1 MNLDGIFL
9 PVTTPFDSDTGDPDL
24 GAFTDNIHAW
34 CAHPIAGVVVGGSTG
49 EQALLDE
56 DELLALVARAARSR
70 SDGMALIAG
79 TGAESTRATIRLC
92 DLAAR
97 EGADAVLVK
106 PPAYYRGRMSPEA
119 IRTYFMA
126 IADASPVPV
135 ILYHVPKF
143 VPVDLV
149 PDLVGRLVEHPNII
163 GIKDS
168 SGDLKNLGALTDACA
183 DRASVLVGSG
193 SHLYAG
199 LELGVTGGILA
210 VALIAPGESCAVVE
224 AWRAGRAA
232 EAGRAQ
238 ETLGPL
244 NRAVVGGT
252 GVPGIKHALDLLGY
266 RGGDPRPPLLP
277 PTADVRE
284 KVRTA
289 LARAALLPPD
299 SAEGPEAA
307 AAAGG
312 EHVR

>member
-24 GAFTDNIHAW
+24 GAFADNIHAW

-92 DLAAR
+92 GMAAR

-119 IRTYFMA
+119 IRTYFVA
-126 IADASPVPV
+126 VADASPVPV

-143 VPVDLV
+143 VPVEIV
-149 PDLVGRLVEHPNII
+149 PELAGELARHDNIA

-168 SGDLKNLGALTDACA
+168 SGDLHNLGAVCEAVGE
-183 DRASVLVGSG
+183 RATVVVGAG
-193 SHLYAG
+193 TLLYSG
-199 LELGVTGGILA
+199 LEIGSRGGIIAVGLLA
-210 VALIAPGESCAVVE
+210 TGASCELYRTFV
-224 AWRAGRAA
+224 AGRSA
-232 EAGRAQ
+232 EAGRLQ
-238 ETLGPL
+238 ERIGPL
-244 NRAVVGGT
+244 HKKVVAGT
-252 GVPGIKHALDLLGY
+252 GVPGVKHGLDLLGLA
-266 RGGDPRPPLLP
+266 GGPPRPPLLP
-277 PTADVRE
+277 PTDRE
-284 KVRTA
+284 REEVAKA
-289 LARAALLPPD
+289 LERAGLATGSPQ
-299 SAEGPEAA
+299 S
-307 AAAGG
+307 
-312 EHVR
+312 V